1 MLRIS
6 YGRLKSF
13 IRCRQKQKRNVS
25 DDPMFQGAGYFDRL
39 FCRNGAMNDVF
50 KDNGLTNCEGL
61 NVYNEQVHKKWR

>member
-1 MLRIS
+1 
-6 YGRLKSF
+6 
-13 IRCRQKQKRNVS
+13 
-25 DDPMFQGAGYFDRL
+25 MFQGAGYFDRL